1 MALHPVV
8 FVVVGVLV
16 AVVSFFVGERF
27 VLFLYLGV
35 VLCAWGLFRLV
46 VAFLLREPQKGYA
59 CYKCKGAVSR
69 GAAQCSHCGA
79 PLNVKHGM
87 G

>member
-27 VLFLYLGV
+27 VLFFYLGV
-35 VLCAWGLFRLV
+35 LLFAWGLARRV
-46 VAFLLREPQKGYA
+46 IAFLLREPQKGYV

-79 PLNVKHGM
+79 PLNVKHGIK
-87 G
+87 